1 MPDTTGSGEGKQAKL
16 SVLRQSAAAVLQRCC
31 ISARLT
37 YNAPTTLSADALAQA
52 DQLESGGH
60 MHLKDEQIG
69 RLAEK
74 VLGDLERSG
83 LLTAKQGRGALL
95 AAVKSAIA
103 ADLKVEEALERDAEA
118 LLEKTLRAM
127 GGEGI
132 DRHKM
137 LRMIKEKLAKERK
150 IVL

>member
-1 MPDTTGSGEGKQAKL
+1 
-16 SVLRQSAAAVLQRCC
+16 
-31 ISARLT
+31 
-37 YNAPTTLSADALAQA
+37 
-52 DQLESGGH
+52 
-60 MHLKDEQIG
+60 MHLKDEQIA

-74 VLGDLERSG
+74 VLGDLERGG
-83 LLTAKQGRGALL
+83 LVTAKQGRGALL
-95 AAVKSAIA
+95 AAVKSAVA

-118 LLEKTLRAM
+118 LLEQTLRGI
-127 GGEGI
+127 GGGDGI

>member
-1 MPDTTGSGEGKQAKL
+1 M
-16 SVLRQSAAAVLQRCC
+16 RQR
-31 ISARLT
+31 
-37 YNAPTTLSADALAQA
+37 
-52 DQLESGGH
+52 QLLSGGK

-74 VLGDLERSG
+74 VLGDLERAG
-83 LLTAKQGRGALL
+83 LVAAKQGRGTILSAM
-95 AAVKSAIA
+95 KSAIA

-118 LLEKTLRAM
+118 LLEQTLRSM
-127 GGEGI
+127 GGGDGI

-137 LRMIKEKLAKERK
+137 LRMIKDKLAKERK

>member
-1 MPDTTGSGEGKQAKL
+1 
-16 SVLRQSAAAVLQRCC
+16 
-31 ISARLT
+31 
-37 YNAPTTLSADALAQA
+37 
-52 DQLESGGH
+52 

-74 VLGDLERSG
+74 VLGDLERAG
-83 LLTAKQGRGALL
+83 LITAKQGRVTLL
-95 AAVKSAIA
+95 AAIKSAIA

-118 LLEKTLRAM
+118 LLEQTLRAM
-127 GGEGI
+127 GGDGI

-137 LRMIKEKLAKERK
+137 LWMIKDKLAKERK